1 MSAYKFLKS
10 IRLLALPILQFMR
23 PREDDFHSYYF
34 PETIPTKV
42 SKDQIV
48 KLNEPLTYLLSSS

>member
-1 MSAYKFLKS
+1 
-10 IRLLALPILQFMR
+10 MR

-42 SKDQIV
+42 SNDQIA